1 MKALLFHEHG
11 DADALRYEEA
21 REPQP
26 AALECVVRLRAAAL
40 NHLDLWV
47 RRGWP
52 GLKLALPHIGGADGA
67 GEIVAVGTEVE
78 RFREGM
84 RVAICPGFATGDD
97 EFTQRD
103 EAPLSPSYR
112 ILGEHSAGTF
122 AEYIAVPASV
132 LVQMPDNAEF
142 AETAAAQLVFLTAWR
157 MLVTQSGLKAG
168 ETVLLVGTGGG
179 VNTAAL
185 QIAKHLDA
193 SVIALTSSD
202 RKMNQARELGAD
214 HVLDYN
220 AGDWTKKIK
229 ELTNRRGVDL
239 VVDNVGQA
247 TLQKSLEAARRGGRI
262 VTVGNTTGPK
272 AEIDIRHIFY
282 KQLRIIGSTMGTLQ
296 EFHNVMQLVWRGELQ
311 PIIDRVLPLG
321 DGGEAHKVLE
331 RGEQF
336 GKIVLQAS

>member
-1 MKALLFHEHG
+1 MKALFFHEHG
-11 DADALRYEEA
+11 DADVLMYGDAP
-21 REPQP
+21 EPQA

-40 NHLDLWV
+40 NHLDVWV

-78 RFREGM
+78 EFREGM

-97 EFTQRD
+97 EFTRRG

-112 ILGEHSAGTF
+112 ILGEHTTGTF

-132 LVQMPDNAEF
+132 LVQMPASAEF
-142 AETAAAQLVFLTAWR
+142 TETAAAQLVFLTAWQ
-157 MLVTQSGLKAG
+157 MLVTQAGLERG

-185 QIAKHLDA
+185 QIAKQIDA

-220 AGDWTKKIK
+220 AGDWVKKIK
-229 ELTNRRGVDL
+229 ELTNRRGADI

-247 TLQKSLEAARRGGRI
+247 TLQKSLEAACRGGRI
-262 VTVGNTTGPK
+262 VIVGNTTGPK
-272 AEIDIRHIFY
+272 AEIDIRYIFS
-282 KQLRIIGSTMGTLQ
+282 KQLRVIGSTMGTLK
-296 EFHNVMQLVWRGELQ
+296 EFRSVMQLVWRDELQ
-311 PIIDRVLPLG
+311 PIIDRVLPLS
-321 DGGEAHKVLE
+321 DGGEAHKVME

-336 GKIVLQAS
+336 GKIVLAI